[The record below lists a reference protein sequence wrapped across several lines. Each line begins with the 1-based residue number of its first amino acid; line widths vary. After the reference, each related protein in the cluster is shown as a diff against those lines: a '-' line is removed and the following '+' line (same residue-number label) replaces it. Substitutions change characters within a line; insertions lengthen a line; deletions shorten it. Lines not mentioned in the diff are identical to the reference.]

1 MKSGRFI
8 EEQIMTVLQQME
20 AFRRGVPCRKSR
32 RMDIRLSVTV
42 DNFVD
47 AKASNF
53 NNVQQTSTSKPQ
65 LLQ

>member
-1 MKSGRFI
+1 
-8 EEQIMTVLQQME
+8 MTVLQQME